1 MRTVWVD
8 MYVRVCV
15 RVQGG
20 AAQEQRRRAAARL
33 QKKESGEELRRR
45 AAAKEVCGEEDCEC
59 GEMPD
64 AAH

>member
-1 MRTVWVD
+1 MRTIRVD

-20 AAQEQRRRAAARL
+20 AAQEERRRAAARL
-33 QKKESGEELRRR
+33 QKKECGEELRRR

-64 AAH
+64 TAH